1 MSYWVPICWTMLS
14 WLKIELV
21 RKVSQL
27 NSTHGKI
34 KEIGH
39 FVSSTEGGLKWH
51 AQTVQQHTYVNIF
64 QSLKGSRK
72 LFTCQRKVHPVKSQ
86 LLYLV
91 TDNSWFTGGT
101 TVRKMRVN
109 SFYIPH
115 TGNSGEKKSGAGG
128 GNKACFHI
136 QDIMM
141 IKPFIYFKTE
151 SEDATYQFVIWN
163 MHPVFCSD
171 EFVSTV

>member
-1 MSYWVPICWTMLS
+1 
-14 WLKIELV
+14 
-21 RKVSQL
+21 
-27 NSTHGKI
+27 
-34 KEIGH
+34 
-39 FVSSTEGGLKWH
+39 
-51 AQTVQQHTYVNIF
+51 
-64 QSLKGSRK
+64 
-72 LFTCQRKVHPVKSQ
+72 
-86 LLYLV
+86 
-91 TDNSWFTGGT
+91 
-101 TVRKMRVN
+101 MRVN

-115 TGNSGEKKSGAGG
+115 TGNSGGKKSGAGG

-163 MHPVFCSD
+163 MHQVFCSD